1 MMHMFA
7 VNINMVSFLCV
18 GIELSSVAFSI
29 NRYVLIRPLTDV
41 SPSGAAM

>member
-1 MMHMFA
+1 MMHIFA
-7 VNINMVSFLCV
+7 VNINTHVF

-29 NRYVLIRPLTDV
+29 NWYDLIRPLIDV

>member
-7 VNINMVSFLCV
+7 VNINMVFLCV